1 MLNAMSTIA
10 KWQTAVLFLGVVELM
25 FFLAVFV
32 SPDTLSQHRM
42 VSTNLFAALYFRV
55 LLSLFVIL
63 QQLVC
68 LSFLLRFR
76 HRDLVETLVFS
87 VFILVAFL
95 GWVITISFDPDADR
109 LNHAIGAGL
118 FVAGTAIYYMG
129 ILRLTY
135 QNDPV
140 SEQFYDLAAG
150 VVFIS
155 AGVFAFLYIL
165 LYFVLPGSAWIW
177 ENLAFIT
184 MVLGYLV
191 FFWDHPF
198 DPFTSL
204 PPRTKT
210 AIELS
215 EIPIQCLPLIVR
227 F

>member
-1 MLNAMSTIA
+1 MSTIA

-42 VSTNLFAALYFRV
+42 VSTNLFAVLYFRV
-55 LLSLFVIL
+55 LMSLFVIL

-68 LSFLLRFR
+68 LAFLLRYR

-95 GWVITISFDPDADR
+95 GWIITISFNPDTDR
-109 LNHAIGAGL
+109 LNHSIGAGL
-118 FVAGTAIYYMG
+118 FVAGTTIYYLG

-140 SEQFYDLAAG
+140 NEHFYDLAAG
-150 VVFIS
+150 LVFIC

-165 LYFVLPGSAWIW
+165 LYFIMPDSAWIW
-177 ENLAFIT
+177 ENLAFIV
-184 MVLGYLV
+184 MVIGYLV

-198 DPFTSL
+198 DPFVSL
-204 PPRTKT
+204 PPRTKAT
-210 AIELS
+210 LELF
-215 EIPIQCLPLIVR
+215 EMPVQCVPLIAARYIV
-227 F
+227 

>member
-1 MLNAMSTIA
+1 MSIIA
-10 KWQTAVLFLGVVELM
+10 RWQTGVLFLGVVELM

-42 VSTNLFAALYFRV
+42 VSTNLFAVLYFRV

-68 LSFLLRFR
+68 LAFLLRYR
-76 HRDLVETLVFS
+76 HWDLVETLVFS
-87 VFILVAFL
+87 MFILVAFL
-95 GWVITISFDPDADR
+95 GWVITISFDPDADQ
-109 LNHAIGAGL
+109 LNHMIGAGL
-118 FVAGTAIYYMG
+118 FVAGTTIYYMG

-140 SEQFYDLAAG
+140 SEQFYDIAAG

-165 LYFVLPGSAWIW
+165 LYFVMPASAWIW

-204 PPRTKT
+204 PPRLKT
-210 AIELS
+210 AVELHS
-215 EIPIQCLPLIVR
+215 LPMQCMPLIVR
-227 F
+227 V